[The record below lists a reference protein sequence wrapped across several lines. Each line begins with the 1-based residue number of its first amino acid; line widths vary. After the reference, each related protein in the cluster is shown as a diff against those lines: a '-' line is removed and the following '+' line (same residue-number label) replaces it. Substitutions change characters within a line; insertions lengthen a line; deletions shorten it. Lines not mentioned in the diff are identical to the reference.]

1 MKNFRSDKIRELKEN
16 IRLAQ
21 TDLAAYRREFNEFV
35 VAKVDGETEKEERK
49 TQIQERAKIMSQK
62 VAVLEALAEE
72 LKITRMNKYS
82 SPNFEFHPSP
92 PNRRV
97 RRLMARM

>member
-21 TDLAAYRREFNEFV
+21 ADLAAYRREFNEFIMI
-35 VAKVDGETEKEERK
+35 KVDGETEKEERK
-49 TQIQERAKIMSQK
+49 TEIQNRSKIMSQK
-62 VAVLEALAEE
+62 AAVLEALAEE
-72 LKITRMNKYS
+72 LKMTRMNKHS
-82 SPNFEFHPSP
+82 SPHFEFHPSP

-97 RRLMARM
+97 RRLMAKI